1 MLPCLTM
8 RMKRILRFAGV
19 LSGFLFLAAACG
31 YRLVGSQ
38 VSLPGGGTELDLP
51 LVKNK
56 TLEAGL
62 EDLVSQELRKRLLA
76 DGRIRLS
83 SDAPVE
89 LRGVITGVTRTPMSF
104 SSLGRVNVERER
116 ITAEFRLV
124 RKAGAEPLWE
134 SGELSS
140 DEEYPVTADPL
151 ETERARERALR
162 EAAEDMAKTALELL
176 LGNF

>member
-1 MLPCLTM
+1 
-8 RMKRILRFAGV
+8 MKRILSAAPLAWLIPAILVLTAG
-19 LSGFLFLAAACG
+19 CG
-31 YRLVGSQ
+31 YRLVGKQ

-51 LVKNK
+51 LLKNK

-62 EDLVSQELRKRLLA
+62 EDLVSQELRKHLLA

-124 RKAGAEPLWE
+124 RKAGGEALWE
-134 SGELSS
+134 SGELSA

-162 EAAEDMAKTALELL
+162 EAAEDLAGTALELL